1 MTYSRGYL
9 MEVKLDN
16 TSVWKLTEENALGQ
30 PTKAV
35 TGPLPRTY
43 AYTAYGMPTERKA
56 GTMQH
61 FTYSFDVSKGNLS
74 SRIDKL
80 RNLTENFGYDN
91 LNRLTTY
98 GGKTTAYDVKG
109 NITSMSGIGTMSY
122 TQSNKPYALTGVA
135 LTGNQIPTRTQN
147 VTYTSFQRPAT
158 ITENGYVGT
167 FTYNAS
173 GDRTKMQLTY
183 NGTTQNNTYYIGGC
197 YETNNSES
205 RLYLAGDYYSSPIV
219 YVKKNGVW
227 GIYYI
232 CRDYL
237 GSITHVTNS
246 TGAVQQELSYD
257 AWGRLRN
264 PTTQAVYAPGSE
276 PTLFLGRGYSG
287 HEHLPLF
294 GLINMNVR
302 LYDPATGRFLSPDPF
317 VQMID
322 FTQSFNRFSYCLN
335 NPLVYVDKDGESI
348 LLIIGI
354 AAVVGGIFNVATHW
368 DAIKASGNIWK
379 GVSYFGVGALA
390 GGLGAVAGV
399 GAAAVLGGLSGV
411 AGGAVIGTAGGAV
424 SGFALG
430 GSNALLGGAGW
441 SGFWRGAS
449 SGFASGAISGAVFGG
464 IGGGVTSWIQGNNVW
479 TGADIAQGRGAFSL
493 KNTSLE
499 PHKPA

>member
-1 MTYSRGYL
+1 M
-9 MEVKLDN
+9 
-16 TSVWKLTEENALGQ
+16 A
-30 PTKAV
+30 
-35 TGPLPRTY
+35 
-43 AYTAYGMPTERKA
+43 
-56 GTMQH
+56 
-61 FTYSFDVSKGNLS
+61 
-74 SRIDKL
+74 
-80 RNLTENFGYDN
+80 
-91 LNRLTTY
+91 
-98 GGKTTAYDVKG
+98 
-109 NITSMSGIGTMSY
+109 
-122 TQSNKPYALTGVA
+122 
-135 LTGNQIPTRTQN
+135 
-147 VTYTSFQRPAT
+147 
-158 ITENGYVGT
+158 T

-399 GAAAVLGGLSGV
+399 GAAAVLGG
-411 AGGAVIGTAGGAV
+411 
-424 SGFALG
+424 
-430 GSNALLGGAGW
+430 
-441 SGFWRGAS
+441 
-449 SGFASGAISGAVFGG
+449 
-464 IGGGVTSWIQGNNVW
+464 
-479 TGADIAQGRGAFSL
+479 
-493 KNTSLE
+493 
-499 PHKPA
+499 